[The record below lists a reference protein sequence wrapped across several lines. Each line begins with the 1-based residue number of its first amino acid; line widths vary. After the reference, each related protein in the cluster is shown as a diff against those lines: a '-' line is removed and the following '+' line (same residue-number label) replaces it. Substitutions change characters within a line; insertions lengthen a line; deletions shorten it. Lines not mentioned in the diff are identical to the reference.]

1 MERKKKETDTVT
13 EAETVTER
21 QRDRNRERK
30 GQRERYRKKIKERK
44 RATIYVSFLANF
56 VGATKC
62 LNFSTSLQNNDVSR
76 RIEISCFTFSVCFL
90 FLFIYNYRG
99 GVKLT
104 DSPGF
109 SIPSIAGKNHL

>member
-1 MERKKKETDTVT
+1 M
-13 EAETVTER
+13 R
-21 QRDRNRERK
+21 QRDRDNK
-30 GQRERYRKKIKERK
+30 GQRDKETERK
-44 RATIYVSFLANF
+44 RDRETEREERATIYVSFLANF

-76 RIEISCFTFSVCFL
+76 RIEISCFTFSVGFL